1 MMYDHCVVGDAGMG
15 RSQHIRGIRSISMI
29 LHGSPFIHVA
39 SLQLVLDM
47 SRHLHITLG
56 TMVSSCVAVTLA
68 ITLQIG
74 RTVRSVLKLG
84 LYPNPNPHRLL
95 IQRRLR
101 VKFGCDNTS
110 TSSYT
115 QSTCERAPYAW

>member
-1 MMYDHCVVGDAGMG
+1 MYDHCVAGDAGMG

-39 SLQLVLDM
+39 SLQRVLDM

-74 RTVRSVLKLG
+74 RTVRSVL
-84 LYPNPNPHRLL
+84 YPNPILTPTLTVCSSN
-95 IQRRLR
+95 
-101 VKFGCDNTS
+101 VGC
-110 TSSYT
+110 
-115 QSTCERAPYAW
+115 E